1 MKAMKTIIGI
11 VTLILIGTL
20 TMTAQTEVGVKT
32 GVAFNNSNFSGL
44 VGDILPDTRTHYG
57 YSIGIYADVPMN
69 NSFSFH
75 PEIAY
80 ASRGFSMD
88 QGTNFDVLGMDIPV
102 GVRAVTNMK
111 YIETLALLRYKI
123 GDGPFKVFV
132 EGGPGLGYA
141 TSAYIQPKATL
152 LLEFNLPQV
161 DVNLSG
167 DTYNRT
173 DVTAN
178 IGSGVE
184 YDTGQGILGASVRY
198 SHGLAN
204 VLNDPIINTRITNQS
219 INLSV
224 SYGYR
229 F

>member
-102 GVRAVTNMK
+102 GVRAVTNVK

-184 YDTGQGILGASVRY
+184 YDTGQGILGANVRY

>member
-1 MKAMKTIIGI
+1 MKTIIGI

-102 GVRAVTNMK
+102 GVRAVTNVK

-184 YDTGQGILGASVRY
+184 YDTGQGILGANVRY

>member
-32 GVAFNNSNFSGL
+32 GVAFNYSNFSGL

-102 GVRAVTNMK
+102 GVRAVTNVK

-184 YDTGQGILGASVRY
+184 YDTGQGILGANVRY